1 MKRAIKYMKRAIK
14 YIMRQNASNC
24 LLGTPFFFLGGGEG
38 ARRIL
43 KDHMV
48 FRKNGGIS
56 VVTDRVLRGLQKI
69 DCLWVG

>member
-1 MKRAIKYMKRAIK
+1 MKRVIK

-24 LLGTPFFFLGGGEG
+24 LLGTRFSFSAGGGGGGEG
-38 ARRIL
+38 ARRIF

-69 DCLWVG
+69 DCL

>member
-1 MKRAIKYMKRAIK
+1 MKRAIK

-24 LLGTPFFFLGGGEG
+24 LLGTRFSFLAGGGGGGGEG
-38 ARRIL
+38 ARRVL

-69 DCLWVG
+69 DCL

>member
-1 MKRAIKYMKRAIK
+1 MKRAIK

-24 LLGTPFFFLGGGEG
+24 LLGTRFSFLAGGGVGGGEG

-69 DCLWVG
+69 DCL

>member
-1 MKRAIKYMKRAIK
+1 MKRAIK

-24 LLGTPFFFLGGGEG
+24 LLGTRVSFLAGGGGGGVG

-69 DCLWVG
+69 DCL

>member
-1 MKRAIKYMKRAIK
+1 MKRAIK

-24 LLGTPFFFLGGGEG
+24 LLGTRFSFLAGGGGGGEG
-38 ARRIL
+38 ARRTL

-69 DCLWVG
+69 DCL

>member
-1 MKRAIKYMKRAIK
+1 
-14 YIMRQNASNC
+14 MRQNASNC
-24 LLGTPFFFLGGGEG
+24 LLGTRFSFSAGGGGGGEG
-38 ARRIL
+38 ERRIL

-69 DCLWVG
+69 DCL

>member
-1 MKRAIKYMKRAIK
+1 MKRAIK

-24 LLGTPFFFLGGGEG
+24 LLGTRFSFFLAGGGGGGEG

-69 DCLWVG
+69 DCL

>member
-1 MKRAIKYMKRAIK
+1 MKRAIK

-24 LLGTPFFFLGGGEG
+24 LLGTRFSFLAGGGGSGGEG

-69 DCLWVG
+69 DCL

>member
-1 MKRAIKYMKRAIK
+1 MKRAIK

-24 LLGTPFFFLGGGEG
+24 LLGTRFSFSAGGGGGGEG

-69 DCLWVG
+69 DCL

>member
-1 MKRAIKYMKRAIK
+1 MKRAIK

-24 LLGTPFFFLGGGEG
+24 LLGTRFSFSAGGGGGGGEG

-69 DCLWVG
+69 DCL

>member
-1 MKRAIKYMKRAIK
+1 MKRAIK

-24 LLGTPFFFLGGGEG
+24 LLGTRFSFLAGGGGGGEG

-69 DCLWVG
+69 ECL

>member
-1 MKRAIKYMKRAIK
+1 MKGAIK

-24 LLGTPFFFLGGGEG
+24 LLGTRFSFSAGGGGGGEG

-69 DCLWVG
+69 DCL